1 MERILKIVIDLL
13 RGATYDYET
22 KFTQADSQ
30 SHYLQIDFKDTEI
43 DFSGVSMKVNFIRS
57 DGVAVTTSK
66 ASVTSSNKVQIPT
79 NALAKFGELGIE
91 IILIKGDSILT
102 VNKLIRVTVIK
113 TLAGEGI
120 DLEIGDS
127 FLNEINQL
135 TVNLS
140 KVLTGEGDKQIE
152 RVRATGNEVVKQ
164 VESILG
170 NNPEGGN
177 AAAVGGLSRAGIET
191 LIDNVVG
198 KVEDGKFPLT
208 SAEVGK
214 VYEAVNGKK
223 YKCIKAYSGSQL
235 SAPNSN
241 FEELSVYAN
250 RSKLDNLFTVV
261 WDKNIYLGGSSI
273 TSTNAILGDIHI
285 PSNTK
290 HLIFDMVTGG
300 NDNNVIS
307 TIVEM
312 KFFENANYN
321 VHLPS
326 KNFAIDNARAITK
339 FQIINNKLILV
350 DKSTANEHHILKITA
365 TLF

>member
-223 YKCIKAYSGSQL
+223 YKCIKAYSGSSL
-235 SAPNSN
+235 STPNAN
-241 FEELSVYAN
+241 FIEMSLNNHAD
-250 RSKLDNLFTVV
+250 RLDNLIT
-261 WDKNIYLGGSSI
+261 LG
-273 TSTNAILGDIHI
+273 
-285 PSNTK
+285 
-290 HLIFDMVTGG
+290 
-300 NDNNVIS
+300 
-307 TIVEM
+307 
-312 KFFENANYN
+312 
-321 VHLPS
+321 
-326 KNFAIDNARAITK
+326 
-339 FQIINNKLILV
+339 NKLSLNEDLNNLDLFQGLV
-350 DKSTANEHHILKITA
+350 TIYFVSGPAPKNAPNGVSQYGTVIFFNAGRKTQLYIDSSLGIKTRVLADNSLSNWI
-365 TLF
+365 